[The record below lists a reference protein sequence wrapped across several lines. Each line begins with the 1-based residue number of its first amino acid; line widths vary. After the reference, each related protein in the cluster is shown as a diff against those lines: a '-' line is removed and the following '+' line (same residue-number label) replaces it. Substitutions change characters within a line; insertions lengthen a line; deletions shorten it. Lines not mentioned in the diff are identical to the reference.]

1 MNRIRQSALYIYL
14 NTFLEYL
21 CFPWIIPLTANSIGQ
36 IVVWG
41 GENPTSSNIW
51 NFLCILQSLNMVLL
65 VTWSRSFVIIVFLQ
79 DNWIYVSSE
88 YIWILRHENGIFCLK
103 RFVENHWKV
112 AMYLEVFH
120 SISLSKKGETY
131 LILRQVRNRKYLLIG
146 QILFTAVCF
155 SSHISKAVI
164 KFGRQ
169 LGDCLPGELFHC
181 FIFQEFFWVFGEMS
195 GPLNSFLLFSVF
207 FLCVRIISI
216 SSWHVLEVKANWS

>member
-88 YIWILRHENGIFCLK
+88 YIWILSHENWIFCLK
-103 RFVENHWKV
+103 RFVGNHWKV

-146 QILFTAVCF
+146 QIFFTAVCF

-169 LGDCLPGELFHC
+169 WETAYLENYSTASFSRNSSGYSGKCQDLLIPSYY
-181 FIFQEFFWVFGEMS
+181 FQFSFYVS
-195 GPLNSFLLFSVF
+195 NSKSLVSLHGMY
-207 FLCVRIISI
+207 L
-216 SSWHVLEVKANWS
+216 K